1 MLDNLLI
8 YRFVVFNALMA
19 VLMGL
24 LAARGL
30 PQQVIEGDRSHIV
43 FAVGALFAVA
53 WLWTAR
59 KSWRTSRDFNRF
71 KKSTSPDGRNDPER
85 QSSEFIHALRDKELG
100 KLDWLHDAAG
110 WMVGLGL
117 LGTVVGFIMALGG
130 VTGLGVSNA
139 GDVQDA
145 LTILVDGMGVALNTT
160 LAGGALGLWTEVNT
174 RMLRTTSATF
184 WADVIMRHTRLGS

>member
-8 YRFVVFNALMA
+8 YRFVIFNALMA
-19 VLMGL
+19 ALMGL
-24 LAARGL
+24 LATRGL
-30 PQQVIEGDRSHIV
+30 LQQVIEGDRSHIV
-43 FAVGALFAVA
+43 LAVGALFAVA

-59 KSWRTSRDFNRF
+59 KSWRISREFNKF
-71 KKSTSPDGRNDPER
+71 KKSKRGHQQNPEYL
-85 QSSEFIHALRDKELG
+85 HALRDKELG

-117 LGTVVGFIMALGG
+117 LGTVVGFVMALGG

-139 GDVQDA
+139 GDVQAA

>member
-8 YRFVVFNALMA
+8 YRFVIFNALMA
-19 VLMGL
+19 ALMGL
-24 LAARGL
+24 LATRGL
-30 PQQVIEGDRSHIV
+30 LQQVIEGDRSHIV
-43 FAVGALFAVA
+43 FAVVALFVVA

-59 KSWRTSRDFNRF
+59 KSWYASREFNKF
-71 KKSTSPDGRNDPER
+71 KKKTSIATRLPPEYL
-85 QSSEFIHALRDKELG
+85 HALRDKEMG
-100 KLDWLHDAAG
+100 KLDWLNSASG

-117 LGTVVGFIMALGG
+117 LGTVVGFVIALGG

-160 LAGGALGLWTEVNT
+160 LAGGALGMWTEINT
-174 RMLRTTSATF
+174 RMLLTTSATF
-184 WADVIMRHTRLGS
+184 WADTIMRHTRLRS